1 MTMANLFPYFAAIL
15 LLLNFSGVPKTASE
29 TKVVVAKPVHTI
41 EETEESIP
49 WNEQR
54 QLSWTDFN
62 GEPVGNTEAVASTST
77 SLGLS
82 YKVEDNVLSYQI
94 TCNFNKPK
102 SWGLLQTPYILAHEQ
117 GHFNI
122 TEIYA
127 RQLNKALLEYQLNPK
142 TFKRDI
148 NAIYNI
154 IVQQKETAQ
163 EAYDNES
170 DHSRNKRIQQE
181 WSDRIQKMLQDTGPW
196 AAYP

>member
-1 MTMANLFPYFAAIL
+1 M
-15 LLLNFSGVPKTASE
+15 
-29 TKVVVAKPVHTI
+29 
-41 EETEESIP
+41 
-49 WNEQR
+49 
-54 QLSWTDFN
+54 
-62 GEPVGNTEAVASTST
+62 
-77 SLGLS
+77 
-82 YKVEDNVLSYQI
+82 
-94 TCNFNKPK
+94 
-102 SWGLLQTPYILAHEQ
+102 LQTPYILAHEQ